1 MVATTKR
8 RRIEIIAFERERI
21 IAAPMQMPC
30 TACHAPSEFLPTRLA
45 CRLAQ
50 VKPQS
55 LYRWLQHGK
64 AHGVRTAGGEY
75 RICRN
80 SLFRPLNPAL
90 KPRSQARD

>member
-1 MVATTKR
+1 MVAMIKR
-8 RRIEIIAFERERI
+8 RRIEIVAFERERI
-21 IAAPMQMPC
+21 FSAPMQMPC
-30 TACHAPSEFLPTRLA
+30 SVCHAPSEFLPTRQA

-55 LYRWLQHGK
+55 LYRWLTQGK

-80 SLFRPLNPAL
+80 SLFRPLNPAFL
-90 KPRSQARD
+90 SKE